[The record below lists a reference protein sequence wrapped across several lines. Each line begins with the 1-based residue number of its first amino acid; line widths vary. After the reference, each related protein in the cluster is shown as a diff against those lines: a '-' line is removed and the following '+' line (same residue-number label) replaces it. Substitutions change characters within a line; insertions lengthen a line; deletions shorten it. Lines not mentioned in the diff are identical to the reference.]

1 MEETTITMQVVAQDA
16 LSLITKAEMDT
27 QISTA
32 KAFPRSL
39 KIFMDKA
46 LSMATLNEDIA
57 ASCNYAVPRGGKP
70 MEGKSVR
77 LAVII
82 CSSYGNIRSG
92 ARVIA
97 NDGKTVTAQGI

>member
-1 MEETTITMQVVAQDA
+1 MNEQKNEMEIKLVDSNELGI
-16 LSLITKAEMDT
+16 IIRAEMDT
-27 QISTA
+27 QIITA
-32 KAFPRSL
+32 KQYPRSL

-57 ASCNYAVPRGGKP
+57 ASCGYAVPRGSKA

-77 LAVII
+77 LAEII
-82 CSSYGNIRSG
+82 CSCYGNIRSG

-97 NDGKTVTAQGI
+97 NDGKTVT